1 MQTSIQFST
10 AASLDDVV
18 LLNRAVYGGVDDMPR
33 SFLRDCDES
42 RDPDDVG
49 NRGDLNVYDRYDVYL
64 AQFGFDT
71 LSSSDLGFEASEI
84 SASEITDG
92 LDHNFSYAGDL
103 WRNSF
108 QRFENGTEVPFP
120 AAGAVALTA
129 LKDNDTGKTLH
140 LVLRG
145 TDADGATA
153 DGEAGTAVGQARY
166 YRQLE
171 ALIDQI
177 YDYVSNPAN
186 AVTEIVV
193 SGHSLGGSM
202 VDLFAVYDAARF
214 AALEGIDLQLVA
226 LASAGIDPGVFALKP
241 DFDRTIV
248 SLDIDGNGTISLLQT
263 PDWYIQYDHADDIVR
278 NPSRYDF
285 LRHSQTDPAQAP
297 ITNFAIGAISDQLHF
312 SGNRLQIEA
321 PLVDQY
327 ALSPNFETNFLAQH
341 YASFYELVGQ
351 AFVEAAAL
359 APSLDYDRFVTLHGF
374 DALLADTV
382 GDNNVNGWGVPI
394 DNAFNAGASSEDLFV
409 MGIDGDDRIVTG
421 SGNDFLA
428 GGEGSDSLFGG
439 AGDDALDGGEGNDL
453 LAGGTGADRLAGGG
467 GIDAASYAGSVTGF
481 LADLVAVG
489 LNTWEAAGDVFDSIE
504 NLIGSAFS
512 DNLRGDDGANV
523 LTGGLGDDLLFGR
536 GGNDLLI
543 GGAGADLLNGYSGN
557 DTASY
562 RSATGV
568 LADLAVWAVNTGEA
582 AGDSYVWIEN
592 LEGSRLADNLRGD
605 DLANLLAGGAGDDRL
620 FGRGGDDVLIGG
632 AGADLLNGYSGDDT
646 ASYRTAS
653 AGVIADLAV
662 STVNTGEA
670 AGDSYLW
677 IENLEGSRF
686 ADNLRGDDLA
696 NGLGGGA
703 GDDRLFGRGGDDT
716 LAGGAGYDLIV
727 GGTGN
732 DTLTGGF
739 NADVFAFG
747 NGFGQDTITDFDA
760 TNDFEKIDLTN
771 VTGITGFA
779 DLAANHLQQSGTDTL
794 IVDGPNV
801 ITLAGVAIA
810 DLDAAD
816 FIF

>member
-33 SFLRDCDES
+33 SFLRDYDES

-263 PDWYIQYDHADDIVR
+263 PDWYIQHDHADDIVR

-467 GIDAASYAGSVTGF
+467 GIDAASYAGSATGF

-489 LNTWEAAGDVFDSIE
+489 LNTWEAAGDVFVSIE

-523 LTGGLGDDLLFGR
+523 LT
-536 GGNDLLI
+536 
-543 GGAGADLLNGYSGN
+543 
-557 DTASY
+557 
-562 RSATGV
+562 
-568 LADLAVWAVNTGEA
+568 
-582 AGDSYVWIEN
+582 
-592 LEGSRLADNLRGD
+592 
-605 DLANLLAGGAGDDRL
+605 GGAGDDRL

-632 AGADLLNGYSGDDT
+632 AGADLLNGYSGNDT
-646 ASYRTAS
+646 ASYRSSST
-653 AGVIADLAV
+653 GVIADLAV
-662 STVNTGEA
+662 WAVNTGEA
-670 AGDSYLW
+670 AGDSYVW

-696 NGLGGGA
+696 NGLAGGA

-716 LAGGAGYDLIV
+716 LTGGAGYDLIV

-760 TNDFEKIDLTN
+760 ANDFERIDLTN